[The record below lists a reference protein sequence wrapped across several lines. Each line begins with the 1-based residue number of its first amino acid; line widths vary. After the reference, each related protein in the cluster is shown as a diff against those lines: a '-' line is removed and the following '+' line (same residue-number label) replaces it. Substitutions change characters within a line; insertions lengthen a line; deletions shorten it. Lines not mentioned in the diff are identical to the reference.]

1 MKKWGGILLIV
12 LGICVA
18 LYCVWEIRNVPEQNN
33 SETTRAADSE
43 QKKSDQNTEPEE
55 NSSDNVL
62 IAERQE
68 GGTDQ
73 EEDLVSNMEIEVQD
87 MAPEVSSL
95 IKDMKGFETEIKR
108 YIYDNGIEGTTVFS
122 LNTVTTKYNEN
133 KQLFLLGITGE
144 NTYFYVVQDMKSMEY
159 SYEEY

>member
-1 MKKWGGILLIV
+1 MKQDLLPDPSP
-12 LGICVA
+12 LPG
-18 LYCVWEIRNVPEQNN
+18 
-33 SETTRAADSE
+33 
-43 QKKSDQNTEPEE
+43 
-55 NSSDNVL
+55 VL
-62 IAERQE
+62 IEERQE

-73 EEDLVSNMEIEVQD
+73 EEDLVSNMEIKVQD

>member
-1 MKKWGGILLIV
+1 
-12 LGICVA
+12 
-18 LYCVWEIRNVPEQNN
+18 
-33 SETTRAADSE
+33 
-43 QKKSDQNTEPEE
+43 
-55 NSSDNVL
+55 
-62 IAERQE
+62 
-68 GGTDQ
+68 
-73 EEDLVSNMEIEVQD
+73 

-144 NTYFYVVQDMKSMEY
+144 NTYFYVVQDMKSMGY

>member
-55 NSSDNVL
+55 NSSDDVL
-62 IAERQE
+62 IEERQE
-68 GGTDQ
+68 G
-73 EEDLVSNMEIEVQD
+73 DLVSNMEIKVQD

>member
-1 MKKWGGILLIV
+1 MGWNTSHCTWHMCCTILRM
-12 LGICVA
+12 
-18 LYCVWEIRNVPEQNN
+18 EIRNVPEQNN

-55 NSSDNVL
+55 NSSDDVL
-62 IAERQE
+62 IEERQE

-73 EEDLVSNMEIEVQD
+73 EEDLVSNMEIKVQD